1 MLTRRG
7 MLRHVGAAGAA
18 AATLRGGK
26 RGTQRRDVRPAARR
40 LRLPCARVRRP
51 CGDSLPAGRAHTP
64 PGAHIVAQAG
74 GLALGRQFLPPALK
88 KKLGK
93 AFRFAP
99 AVTSFAEQC
108 GDLAEADIPEPVGLA
123 SQKGRL
129 DHAYQTIQF
138 VRGHLANAD
147 GYTAETRFYA
157 GRVSRLQTYT
167 RETVL
172 CFSQPVSFVARN
184 IRPDNIGLNPY
195 KRTIFSV
202 LARDRMLA
210 CARLA

>member
-1 MLTRRG
+1 
-7 MLRHVGAAGAA
+7 
-18 AATLRGGK
+18 
-26 RGTQRRDVRPAARR
+26 
-40 LRLPCARVRRP
+40 
-51 CGDSLPAGRAHTP
+51 
-64 PGAHIVAQAG
+64 VAQAG

-157 GRVSRLQTYT
+157 GRVSRCKHIPEKQ
-167 RETVL
+167 
-172 CFSQPVSFVARN
+172 FFVS
-184 IRPDNIGLNPY
+184 LNRSALWPATFGP
-195 KRTIFSV
+195 TISG
-202 LARDRMLA
+202 
-210 CARLA
+210 

>member
-18 AATLRGGK
+18 AATPHSGEAESAERSAVTFDLPRGAC
-26 RGTQRRDVRPAARR
+26 D
-40 LRLPCARVRRP
+40 
-51 CGDSLPAGRAHTP
+51 CGVSLPAGRAHTP
-64 PGAHIVAQAG
+64 PGAHNVAQPRA
-74 GLALGRQFLPPALK
+74 ALGRQFLPPALK

-129 DHAYQTIQF
+129 DHAYQTVQF
-138 VRGHLANAD
+138 VRGHLAN
-147 GYTAETRFYA
+147 
-157 GRVSRLQTYT
+157 GRQIHGRNAVLRRSGLAVANIYQRNSSLFLSTDQLCALQH
-167 RETVL
+167 
-172 CFSQPVSFVARN
+172 SARQY
-184 IRPDNIGLNPY
+184 RVKSL
-195 KRTIFSV
+195 
-202 LARDRMLA
+202 
-210 CARLA
+210 

>member
-129 DHAYQTIQF
+129 DHAYQTTQF
-138 VRGHLANAD
+138 VRGHLAN
-147 GYTAETRFYA
+147 
-157 GRVSRLQTYT
+157 GRQIHGRNAVLRRSGLAVANIYQRNSSLFLSTGQLCALQH
-167 RETVL
+167 
-172 CFSQPVSFVARN
+172 SARQY
-184 IRPDNIGLNPY
+184 RVKSL
-195 KRTIFSV
+195 
-202 LARDRMLA
+202 
-210 CARLA
+210 